1 MFLPVR
7 FEWIPVD
14 GVLGYGVE
22 LLSIIGIGVI
32 LGIMG
37 FGFFGMR
44 PAIVIAVVGML
55 AVLPF
60 GFNFLRD
67 YTVLT
72 GSLVAY
78 AVSFLVCYFM
88 SFRSKEDFDYSIIK
102 KITGDFDTETDESA
116 QVGAAAMGKL
126 ESTSAQKFGE

>member
-1 MFLPVR
+1 MR

-14 GVLGYGVE
+14 GILGYGVE
-22 LLSIIGIGVI
+22 LLSIVGIGVI

-37 FGFFGMR
+37 FGFFGMK
-44 PAIVIAVVGML
+44 PALIIATVGMV

-67 YTVLT
+67 YSVLS

-88 SFRSKEDFDYSIIK
+88 SFRSKENFDYSVIQ
-102 KITGDFDTETDESA
+102 KITGDFDTQNDADESE
-116 QVGAAAMGKL
+116 QLETSSVGNVATDK
-126 ESTSAQKFGE
+126 QGE